1 MATATVSTLR
11 YGVKIGMQN
20 TQPTNLNEIARKIK
34 ALCTITQMTNYSL
47 SRTIGGMLDRL
58 SEDEL
63 VKLGEILQNADTQQQ
78 AK

>member
-20 TQPTNLNEIARKIK
+20 TQPINLNEIARKIK

>member
-1 MATATVSTLR
+1 MATASVATFR
-11 YGVKIGMQN
+11 PGVIMNSRTK
-20 TQPTNLNEIARKIK
+20 NLNEIARKIK
-34 ALCTITQMTNYSL
+34 ALGTISQMTSYSL

-63 VKLGEILQNADTQQQ
+63 VKLGEILQGCETEQD